1 MEIIWKLFPNPSFTV
16 SLPNVPHPVW
26 GAVDPHCSEEF
37 KLLANFYLLPDPEDH
52 QGHSS
57 SFTNLVVL
65 LFHFCYLEMIILWMN
80 PETSLN
86 LKKKKS
92 FCDWSSWRRCGN
104 SKHSS
109 QYHFD
114 YFPLPFWMWG
124 TLWSCYLLWLY
135 SVIGVEVSSVLKC
148 QKPIK
153 NLYKSPQASGEGWEA
168 EHKVPLFLSLL
179 SDFLCSWI
187 WGTFNIFC
195 CWKPYP

>member
-26 GAVDPHCSEEF
+26 RAVDPHCSEEF

-86 LKKKKS
+86 LKKKKV
-92 FCDWSSWRRCGN
+92 F
-104 SKHSS
+104 
-109 QYHFD
+109 
-114 YFPLPFWMWG
+114 
-124 TLWSCYLLWLY
+124 
-135 SVIGVEVSSVLKC
+135 VIGVL
-148 QKPIK
+148 
-153 NLYKSPQASGEGWEA
+153 GEDVEIQSIA
-168 EHKVPLFLSLL
+168 HNTILTI
-179 SDFLCSWI
+179 FLCLS
-187 WGTFNIFC
+187 GCEELCGLATFFGFTQ
-195 CWKPYP
+195 